1 MISPLRLEQDGHW
14 RSAGLAICF
23 LPVFAVVTMLLGR
36 ALLSAS
42 GAWPDASFVS
52 ALGGSLR
59 MALAV
64 GAIALGLGLPT
75 GVMAALYRF
84 PGRTWLLTLVMLPIL
99 APSFLWAI
107 GWSALASRWSTATG
121 LLEGIPGLVLA
132 HAGVAT
138 PIVALT
144 TFAAAGSL
152 TASQVDAVRVSN
164 GETAVVW
171 HAARHVAPPAALAT
185 VLVAVLMLSDPGP
198 GMIFGVR
205 TVAGDLLNSFSSQYD
220 FLLAARQSLGLA
232 AVVVVLTVPILAV
245 ATPRLADAIL
255 ARQLR
260 PLQPVPRRLPGSIA
274 AAMLAL
280 VIVGGLLAPLTG
292 LLLPLRPGASLQL
305 ATETLAR
312 TGMDTLLYAFG
323 AGVLATALGFAV
335 ALCAGRTPRLRI
347 VTLVLALVVL
357 VQPPALLAL
366 GVVELAASAPASADP
381 VLRGPLVV
389 CVTLALRLFPLA
401 VLLGL
406 RAWGGLAPSW
416 AQAAAVH
423 GVPLSRYLGRVAAPL
438 LAPSALASVLL
449 VALLA
454 SADVSTVL
462 LLHPPGHPSLP
473 LTIFTVMANAPEAW
487 TAALCLIY
495 VLAVMAVLGMVRFG
509 LGRWSR

>member
-1 MISPLRLEQDGHW
+1 M
-14 RSAGLAICF
+14 
-23 LPVFAVVTMLLGR
+23 
-36 ALLSAS
+36 
-42 GAWPDASFVS
+42 
-52 ALGGSLR
+52 
-59 MALAV
+59 
-64 GAIALGLGLPT
+64 
-75 GVMAALYRF
+75 
-84 PGRTWLLTLVMLPIL
+84 
-99 APSFLWAI
+99 
-107 GWSALASRWSTATG
+107 
-121 LLEGIPGLVLA
+121 
-132 HAGVAT
+132 
-138 PIVALT
+138 
-144 TFAAAGSL
+144 
-152 TASQVDAVRVSN
+152 
-164 GETAVVW
+164 
-171 HAARHVAPPAALAT
+171 
-185 VLVAVLMLSDPGP
+185 
-198 GMIFGVR
+198 
-205 TVAGDLLNSFSSQYD
+205 
-220 FLLAARQSLGLA
+220 
-232 AVVVVLTVPILAV
+232 
-245 ATPRLADAIL
+245 
-255 ARQLR
+255 
-260 PLQPVPRRLPGSIA
+260 
-274 AAMLAL
+274 
-280 VIVGGLLAPLTG
+280 
-292 LLLPLRPGASLQL
+292 
-305 ATETLAR
+305 
-312 TGMDTLLYAFG
+312 
-323 AGVLATALGFAV
+323 
-335 ALCAGRTPRLRI
+335 
-347 VTLVLALVVL
+347 LALVVL